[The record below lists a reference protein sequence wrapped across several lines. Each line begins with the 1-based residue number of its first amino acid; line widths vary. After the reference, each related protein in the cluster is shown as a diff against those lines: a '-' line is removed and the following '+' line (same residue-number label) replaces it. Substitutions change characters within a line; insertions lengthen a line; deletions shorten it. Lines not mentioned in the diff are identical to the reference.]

1 MFVMS
6 HVFYRLPCH
15 RSDEEPHR
23 LAILLGLFGD
33 VVDDAAAL
41 PNSVKRSDRTDPII
55 GYLLR
60 EAFIRCEYGKYG
72 SLPWWTRW
80 KLSGLPQVP

>member
-6 HVFYRLPCH
+6 HVFYRLPSH

-33 VVDDAAAL
+33 VVDDAAAEF
-41 PNSVKRSDRTDPII
+41 RQ
-55 GYLLR
+55 
-60 EAFIRCEYGKYG
+60 A
-72 SLPWWTRW
+72 
-80 KLSGLPQVP
+80 Q